1 MQNFVNWDKIHL
13 LSKIDAEVSIDDKA
27 HKLGEEYGEF
37 LQALLKYKGANNVSK
52 SADGVSKENLLEE
65 LCDVM
70 NIAIDIIDYL
80 GFTQEE
86 AAAMFEKKLNK
97 WEAKAEKYADPKLVA
112 ELKKLSEK

>member
-1 MQNFVNWDKIHL
+1 MKNFVNWEKIHI
-13 LSKIDAEVSIDDKA
+13 LSKIDAGVSLDDKA

-52 SADGVSKENLLEE
+52 SADGATKEHLLEE

-80 GFTQEE
+80 GFTDEE
-86 AAAMFEKKLNK
+86 AAKMFDKKLNK
-97 WEAKAEKYADPKLVA
+97 WASKAEKYSDSHLIELVQ
-112 ELKKLSEK
+112 